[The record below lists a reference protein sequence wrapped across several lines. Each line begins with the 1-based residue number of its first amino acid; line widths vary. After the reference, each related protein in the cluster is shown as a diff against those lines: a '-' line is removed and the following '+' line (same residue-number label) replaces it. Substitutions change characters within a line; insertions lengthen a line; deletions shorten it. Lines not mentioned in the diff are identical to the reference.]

1 MEGGHRSMTE
11 IHFYM
16 PEFVP
21 KPITW
26 GRFQKDS
33 PKTFFYLMEYVELGP
48 RVLEPP
54 DFYRLFAQ
62 LHTLSISPTEQFGCF
77 QVTFQGPNPQNTT
90 WESSWCTY
98 FTRLFTE

>member
-1 MEGGHRSMTE
+1 MEGEHRSMTE
-11 IHFYM
+11 IYFYM

-33 PKTFFYLMEYVELGP
+33 PKTFFYLMEYVESSP

-54 DFYRLFAQ
+54 DFCRLLAQ
-62 LHTLSISPTEQFGCF
+62 LHTLGISPTGQFGF
-77 QVTFQGPNPQNTT
+77 H
-90 WESSWCTY
+90 
-98 FTRLFTE
+98 